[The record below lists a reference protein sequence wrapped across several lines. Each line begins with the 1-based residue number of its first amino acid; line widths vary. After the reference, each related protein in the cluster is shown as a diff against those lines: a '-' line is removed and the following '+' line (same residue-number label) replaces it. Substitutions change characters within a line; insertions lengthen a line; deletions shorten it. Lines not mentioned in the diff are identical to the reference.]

1 MAPLDSTVA
10 QVLDTHNLSSNEDVD
25 EDALLDSLD
34 DDSTLNAFREQR
46 RQQLHS
52 EFARAKN
59 LRNQEHGT
67 YTEIKD
73 EKALMEITTSTK
85 WCVVHFFKSDF
96 GRCGIMDGKIEA
108 LTPKHFDTRFLRIN
122 VENAP
127 FLVTKLKIQVLPC
140 VLTFVDGVSK
150 DRIVGFEGLGYGE
163 DTFTAKDLEARLLK
177 AGVLARGKVLGNE
190 LPSTARR
197 QQAKVEEDN
206 DDWD

>member
-1 MAPLDSTVA
+1 MRCRIEAASQRICTPWNDSRLTLISLLMAPLDSTVA

-96 GRCGIMDGKIEA
+96 GRCGIMDGKIEV
-108 LTPKHFDTRFLRIN
+108 RQR
-122 VENAP
+122 
-127 FLVTKLKIQVLPC
+127 KI
-140 VLTFVDGVSK
+140 
-150 DRIVGFEGLGYGE
+150 Y
-163 DTFTAKDLEARLLK
+163 AK
-177 AGVLARGKVLGNE
+177 ARGGD
-190 LPSTARR
+190 RG
-197 QQAKVEEDN
+197 
-206 DDWD
+206 

>member
-1 MAPLDSTVA
+1 MRCRIEAASQRICKPWNDSRITLISLLMAPLDSTVA

-34 DDSTLNAFREQR
+34 DDSSLNAFREQR

-85 WCVVHFFKSDF
+85 WCVVHFFKPDF
-96 GRCGIMDGKIEA
+96 GRCGIMDEKIEV
-108 LTPKHFDTRFLRIN
+108 RRR
-122 VENAP
+122 
-127 FLVTKLKIQVLPC
+127 KIYA
-140 VLTFVDGVSK
+140 K
-150 DRIVGFEGLGYGE
+150 ARGE
-163 DTFTAKDLEARLLK
+163 D
-177 AGVLARGKVLGNE
+177 RG
-190 LPSTARR
+190 
-197 QQAKVEEDN
+197 
-206 DDWD
+206 